1 MAQASN
7 RLPSS
12 PPNAPSQP
20 PTQQAGPA
28 GSDSRVSEKRTV
40 PWPAIIIA
48 AVTLIPAFIGA
59 IYQFNNNNNAD
70 NGSTDA
76 VGLVAWRYTGVK
88 QAVTAPP
95 AVTADGGI
103 VYMAPADGE
112 GIVAVDTE
120 TNRLRWAAPLGGAS
134 AGPVVAGDL
143 VYVANLT
150 GILFA
155 VDPRSGV
162 ERWRATAG
170 GTYEAA
176 PAIVDGTLYIGNRDS
191 HLYALDAVTGQER
204 WRVNTGDWVDTTPA
218 VANGVVY
225 VANNAGTLFALD
237 AATGQERWRLSLGP
251 AGTVHSPAAS
261 EDLGIVATVG
271 ADGILRVVDAATGE
285 ERWTFGPDPASGD
298 NESEIAAR
306 TLAGAPAIAHGL
318 VFAGTADARLLA
330 FDAATGEER
339 WHSVGSTLSPGYAPV
354 VAGDTVYVLH
364 AETGLFA
371 FAATDGAPRWIFEAE
386 TLGEAFSPLVVA
398 PAGDRVYF
406 GSDRGILRAIEPPDL
421 DS

>member
-7 RLPSS
+7 RLPSA
-12 PPNAPSQP
+12 PPNAP
-20 PTQQAGPA
+20 AGPA
-28 GSDSRVSEKRTV
+28 GPDSRISEKRTV

-48 AVTLIPAFIGA
+48 AVTLIPAFFGA
-59 IYQFNNNNNAD
+59 IYQINNNNNSD

-76 VGLVAWRYTGVK
+76 YGLIAWRYTGVK

-95 AVTADGGI
+95 ALSTGGDI
-103 VYMAPADGE
+103 AYMAPAESE

-120 TNRLRWAAPLGGAS
+120 TNRLRWAAPLGGSS

-155 VDPRSGV
+155 VDPLTGI

-170 GTYEAA
+170 GTYEAS
-176 PAIVDGTLYIGNRDS
+176 PAVADGTLYIGNRDS
-191 HLYALDAVTGQER
+191 HLYALDAGTGQER
-204 WRVNTGDWVDTTPA
+204 WRVDTEDWVDTTPA

-225 VANNAGTLFALD
+225 VANHAGTLFALD

-251 AGTVHSPAAS
+251 AGAVPSPAAS
-261 EDLGIVATVG
+261 ADLGIVAAVG
-271 ADGILRVVDAATGE
+271 ADGILHVVDATTGE
-285 ERWTFGPDPASGD
+285 ERWTAGPDPGSGD
-298 NESEIAAR
+298 DESEIAAR
-306 TLAGAPAIAHGL
+306 TLAGSPVIAHGL

-330 FDAATGEER
+330 LDAATGEER

-354 VAGDTVYVLH
+354 VSGDTVYTLH

-371 FAATDGAPRWIFEAE
+371 FAAADGAPRWIFEAE
-386 TLGEAFSPLVVA
+386 TQGESLSPLTVD
-398 PAGDRVYF
+398 PASGFVYF

-421 DS
+421 AD